1 MLAVERFE
9 RREEPLGGR
18 FRATGEA
25 SELCSLDWA
34 GVSQMDGV
42 GIFFGFSSIVPAG
55 AVRSVWMVRP
65 AMAGVPERRWES
77 GGWWMPVFIVG
88 SGA

>member
-9 RREEPLGGR
+9 RREEPLGGK

-42 GIFFGFSSIVPAG
+42 GTFFGFSSIVPADV
-55 AVRSVWMVRP
+55 VRSVWMVRP